1 MFDTC
6 VVFIDVDDVNVIV
19 VFMGE
24 SIRGV
29 NGEEGVDMVIVC
41 RKFIVLLRKKKF

>member
-6 VVFIDVDDVNVIV
+6 VVFIDVDDVTVIV

-29 NGEEGVDMVIVC
+29 NGGGEGVDVVIVLFC
-41 RKFIVLLRKKKF
+41 